1 MARTKAVLIGLAAV
15 AVITG
20 FSAWKY
26 WPAPAVST
34 EAAFDHAAR
43 PLPAEPRLV
52 LPVVAL
58 EPAALEE
65 KVAAFRD
72 LKSRAERGERVA
84 QRELADIY
92 ATCFSA
98 RLTGEEVARGEVPAV
113 LSVSTPESVAVVLQ
127 IVAKRIADCQAVG
140 GGNLFPSIDK
150 LYAEAARNGDL
161 LAQMAVIN
169 RSGQTPGPA
178 ESILLVQRVIASN
191 DPVAAFNM
199 GQLILGGRPR
209 TNKLKYDKVLEG
221 PVSSVA
227 WEIAACRMGLDCGA
241 GSTVMDDACLFSGIC
256 MNQTYE
262 EYARSCSLPPS
273 ELGSLDQQIEAI
285 TSLFKEQCP
294 PPQTERDGICSLWV
308 E

>member
-1 MARTKAVLIGLAAV
+1 M
-15 AVITG
+15 
-20 FSAWKY
+20 
-26 WPAPAVST
+26 
-34 EAAFDHAAR
+34 
-43 PLPAEPRLV
+43 
-52 LPVVAL
+52 LPVVVL
-58 EPAALEE
+58 EPAALEK
-65 KVAAFRD
+65 KVAAFQD
-72 LKSRAERGERVA
+72 LKSRAEGGERIA
-84 QRELADIY
+84 QRMLADTY

-113 LSVSTPESVAVVLQ
+113 LSVSTPESVAVALQ

-140 GGNLFPSIDK
+140 GGNLFPYIDR

-169 RSGQTPGPA
+169 RSGETPDPS
-178 ESILLVQRVIASN
+178 ESIRLVQRVIASN

-227 WEIAACRMGLDCGA
+227 WEITACRMGLDCGP
-241 GSTVMDDACLFSGIC
+241 GSTVMEDACLFSGIC
-256 MNQTYE
+256 THQAYE
-262 EYARSCSLPPS
+262 EHARSCSLPPS
-273 ELGSLDQQIEAI
+273 ESGSLDQQIEAI

-294 PPQTERDGICSLWV
+294 PPQTERDGVCSLRV